1 MSIVLPS
8 VQERDQGLDPIPFL
22 QRMVRPW
29 LNEKVGQNRYEA
41 YPHHPTVFGEV
52 RASGSLPRSFRTLRL
67 CTVPGVSPRAGMRR
81 PVGAHRTPHLPR
93 APTPPRLQRPHAS
106 NATHLVNDDY
116 FFSWATITTPLRDR
130 LPSNPAAAGPGR
142 SELRNVDTLIP
153 LARQRDSPAGPNVPC
168 ERRTGP
174 AEPPSRH
181 GSPAPA
187 PALSPSTRPRQSAT
201 APRGYKAPH
210 RCTCLLGPSDLEKQ
224 RGLNPMERI
233 FGQVFQDDQKTEGSS
248 RRPDPKKQQRALG

>member
-1 MSIVLPS
+1 MKSIRGLPS
-8 VQERDQGLDPIPFL
+8 PPYCFWRGQSVRESAAFL
-22 QRMVRPW
+22 QNAPVVYRTRGFTPGW
-29 LNEKVGQNRYEA
+29 YA
-41 YPHHPTVFGEV
+41 
-52 RASGSLPRSFRTLRL
+52 APRW
-67 CTVPGVSPRAGMRR
+67 G
-81 PVGAHRTPHLPR
+81 TPN
-93 APTPPRLQRPHAS
+93 APPPQSPHAS
-106 NATHLVNDDY
+106 TATHLVNDDY

-142 SELRNVDTLIP
+142 SEHRNVDTLIP
-153 LARQRDSPAGPNVPC
+153 LARQRESPAGPNVPC
-168 ERRTGP
+168 ERRTVP

-181 GSPAPA
+181 RSPAPAPAPA
-187 PALSPSTRPRQSAT
+187 PALSPGNRPRQSAT

-210 RCTCLLGPSDLEKQ
+210 RCTCLSGPSDLEKQ